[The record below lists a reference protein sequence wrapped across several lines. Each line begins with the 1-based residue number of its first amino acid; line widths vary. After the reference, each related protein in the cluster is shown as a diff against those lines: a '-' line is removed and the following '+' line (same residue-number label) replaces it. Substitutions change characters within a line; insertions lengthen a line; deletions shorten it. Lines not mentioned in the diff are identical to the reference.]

1 MTKLTWDDLF
11 LQDPEID
18 YRQIFEC
25 WPQIDGKVL
34 PIGMSA
40 FGDPFFVKPDNSV
53 WKLDTFSGEVKQVA
67 SSQTEFGELMN
78 SLPWQED
85 HLRSLSVFQLV
96 ERGLSKGPMQVFA
109 PVPHPTHSGAVR
121 LDRAIVLDAVVW
133 HSISS
138 QALGQVTPLAQPLK
152 EEKPWWKRW

>member
-18 YRQIFEC
+18 YRRIFEC

-40 FGDPFFVKPDNSV
+40 FGDPFFVKTDDSV
-53 WKLDTFSGEVKQVA
+53 WKLDTFSGEVQQVA
-67 SSQTEFGELMN
+67 SSQAEFGEHMN
-78 SLPWQED
+78 SPPWQE
-85 HLRSLSVFQLV
+85 HYLRSLSVFELV

-109 PVPHPTHSGAVR
+109 PEPHPAHAGTVR
-121 LDRAIVLDAVVW
+121 FDRAMALDAVVW

-138 QALGQVTPLAQPLK
+138 QALSQFAPLAQPSK
-152 EEKPWWKRW
+152 EEKPWWKVW